1 MGSIL
6 AGAPIEDPKE
16 AFELLFQVDY
26 EHLKKYYDEKA
37 SEQVKREVL
46 NIFNDREVVLEN
58 QQSAT

>member
-1 MGSIL
+1 MGHNQ
-6 AGAPIEDPKE
+6 AGVAIEDPKE

-26 EHLKKYYDEKA
+26 ENLKKYYDEKA
-37 SEQVKREVL
+37 SPQVKREVL